1 MLAIKVSAV
10 VLFRISSDVNLLT
23 ENLLALV
30 GYSIILNGSIS
41 GRWKVA
47 MFRKSMQSRTL

>member
-23 ENLLALV
+23 ENLMAPV
-30 GYSIILNGSIS
+30 GYPIILNGSIS
-41 GRWKVA
+41 GRWRVA
-47 MFRKSMQSRTL
+47 MCGKSMQSRTL